1 MCGLPFS
8 EKNDK
13 NQDSVLLVIITDYLQ
28 VMF

>member
-13 NQDSVLLVIITDYLQ
+13 NQDSVLLVIITDYL
-28 VMF
+28 